1 MGFSTSR
8 HAFMTT
14 GWFKD
19 TMKAGKPPNGWID
32 KLFWVVK
39 HDKLGSPT
47 KWRSFYGEMIKIDG
61 WFSSGHVWLPED
73 NGKVT
78 ITPLKWM
85 GTGKK
90 QNVITSEAEISEG
103 IEGLFF
109 RNHVLTGVIAFIP
122 GPWPHWLTRIKQC
135 PHDPLLVDGY
145 NDWGIIPGFAD
156 DFEPSWGDK
165 ERLGAWHRFVPFG
178 QKALEVQT
186 TELPNRSN
194 AWHQHAHVP
203 YMSHAR
209 PKHVPSI
216 MQRFVT
222 YLRRPKVS
230 QVWVGPSCAGS
241 FSDHLILNP
250 SWLDPLLIA
259 VAASSKHLKTH
270 QHIQE
275 ETQPK
280 SQGISME
287 THTESHELPS
297 GYLT

>member
-90 QNVITSEAEISEG
+90 TKCYHLRSRDFGGHWRIVFQESCSNWGDRFHTWAMTTLIDQNQTM
-103 IEGLFF
+103 
-109 RNHVLTGVIAFIP
+109 
-122 GPWPHWLTRIKQC
+122 
-135 PHDPLLVDGY
+135 
-145 NDWGIIPGFAD
+145 
-156 DFEPSWGDK
+156 PSWSLAGGWLQW
-165 ERLGAWHRFVPFG
+165 LGHHTR
-178 QKALEVQT
+178 
-186 TELPNRSN
+186 
-194 AWHQHAHVP
+194 
-203 YMSHAR
+203 
-209 PKHVPSI
+209 
-216 MQRFVT
+216 
-222 YLRRPKVS
+222 LRR
-230 QVWVGPSCAGS
+230 WFWAIMG
-241 FSDHLILNP
+241 
-250 SWLDPLLIA
+250 W
-259 VAASSKHLKTH
+259 
-270 QHIQE
+270 
-275 ETQPK
+275 
-280 SQGISME
+280 
-287 THTESHELPS
+287 
-297 GYLT
+297 